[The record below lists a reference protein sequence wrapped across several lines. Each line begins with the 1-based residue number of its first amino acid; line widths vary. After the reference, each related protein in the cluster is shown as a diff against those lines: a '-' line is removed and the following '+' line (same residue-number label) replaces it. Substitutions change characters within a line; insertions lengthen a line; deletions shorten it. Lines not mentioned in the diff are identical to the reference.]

1 MSSLPNK
8 STTSRPRTSC
18 QVSASTL
25 AFAVF
30 ACAFTVQ
37 AQNTKPAPSAATAPD
52 TASSSAD
59 PDRAGAYYHYMLAHE
74 YEDMANTYGR
84 PEYATRAIE
93 EYKLALNA
101 DPTSKYL
108 NNGLAELYFRTGHVR
123 DAIMAAQEQIK
134 KDPNNLDAHKLLGNI
149 YLRSLGD
156 GQQNGASEDVL
167 KLAIGEYTKIVSLSR
182 TTFENRLLL
191 GQLYSFAHDSL
202 HAEEQFA
209 AAEKIDPGSEETAFN
224 LARLYSEQGDTTRA
238 IKVLSACRK
247 MTRPAR
253 RSLCSARV
261 TTG

>member
-1 MSSLPNK
+1 MSSLPNM

-18 QVSASTL
+18 QIGASTL

-30 ACAFTVQ
+30 ACALTAQ
-37 AQNTKPAPSAATAPD
+37 AQSAKPAPPAATAPD
-52 TASSSAD
+52 TASTSAD

-149 YLRSLGD
+149 YLRPLGD

-167 KLAIGEYTKIVSLSR
+167 KLAIAEYTKSSHLSR
-182 TTFENRLLL
+182 IMFRTACCWGSCTHSRMIRFTRKSSSRRRKRSIPVRRRRLLTWPVC
-191 GQLYSFAHDSL
+191 
-202 HAEEQFA
+202 
-209 AAEKIDPGSEETAFN
+209 IRN
-224 LARLYSEQGDTTRA
+224 RA
-238 IKVLSACRK
+238 TPRG
-247 MTRPAR
+247 
-253 RSLCSARV
+253 RSRF
-261 TTG
+261 